1 MFFLVFSF
9 VNDIIRTGEWT
20 PITLTE
26 RMRIHGT
33 GKTSYVKTQGADAH

>member
-1 MFFLVFSF
+1 MFFLVFPF

>member
-1 MFFLVFSF
+1 MFFLVFLC
-9 VNDIIRTGEWT
+9 VNDIISAGEWT

-33 GKTSYVKTQGADAH
+33 GKTFYVKTQGADAH